1 MSADVVGIVVNG
13 TIRTVPRGTTLAQLV
28 AQIAATSRGVALAL
42 DRQVVPRS
50 SWEDV
55 VVGDGANVEVVTAAA
70 GG

>member
-1 MSADVVGIVVNG
+1 MTGDVIGVVVNG
-13 TIRTVPRGTTLAQLV
+13 EARKLPRGTTLAQLV
-28 AQIAATSRGVALAL
+28 AQLAATSRGVALAL

-55 VVGDGANVEVVTAAA
+55 VVEEGANVEVVTAVA